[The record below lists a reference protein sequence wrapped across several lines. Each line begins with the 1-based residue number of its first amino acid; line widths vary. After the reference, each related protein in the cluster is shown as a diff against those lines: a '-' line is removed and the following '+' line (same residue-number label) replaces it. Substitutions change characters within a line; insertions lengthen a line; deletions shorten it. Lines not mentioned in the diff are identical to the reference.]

1 MPSQTLPPF
10 ARSFPALDLSKLDFS
25 KLDFSKLDFSNVDL
39 SRFDISKMS
48 FPNAQA
54 EELATKV
61 ACILRD
67 AAYVVI
73 GFGVLTIQ
81 QVQVRRR
88 ELVDTLT
95 DNPAVTQLGVTRT
108 QVEDLVANLEA
119 RVGKLDATFDA
130 LEVRFD
136 SAVDATKQRLPEQA
150 GALVG
155 QAHEI
160 AKAARKHV
168 RGLIRSAA

>member
-1 MPSQTLPPF
+1 MAT
-10 ARSFPALDLSKLDFS
+10 SFPTFPSIDFS
-25 KLDFSKLDFSNVDL
+25 KLDMSELKLPTLKFG
-39 SRFDISKMS
+39 
-48 FPNAQA
+48 NAQTD
-54 EELATKV
+54 ELATKV
-61 ACILRD
+61 AGVIRD

-73 GFGVLTIQ
+73 GFGVLTVQ

-95 DNPAVTQLGVTRT
+95 DNAAVQQLGVTRT
-108 QVEDLVANLEA
+108 QIEDLVGNLEA
-119 RVGKLDATFDA
+119 GLSKLDERFDA
-130 LEVRFD
+130 FETRLDAAVE
-136 SAVDATKQRLPEQA
+136 SAVQRLPQQA
-150 GALVG
+150 GAMVD

>member
-10 ARSFPALDLSKLDFS
+10 ARNFPSIDFSSLDFS
-25 KLDFSKLDFSNVDL
+25 KLDL
-39 SRFDISKMS
+39 SRLDISKIN
-48 FPNAQA
+48 FPNAQT

-61 ACILRD
+61 AGILRD

-73 GFGVLTIQ
+73 GFGVLTVQ

-88 ELVDTLT
+88 ELADTLT
-95 DNPAVTQLGVTRT
+95 DNPAVTQLGVTRA
-108 QVEDLVANLEA
+108 QIEDLIANLEA
-119 RVGKLDATFDA
+119 RASKLDEKFDA
-130 LEVRFD
+130 FEVRLD
-136 SAVDATKQRLPEQA
+136 SAVDATVQRLPEQA
-150 GALVG
+150 AALMG

>member
-1 MPSQTLPPF
+1 MATTIP
-10 ARSFPALDLSKLDFS
+10 SFPSIDFS
-25 KLDFSKLDFSNVDL
+25 KLDMSELKLPTLKFG
-39 SRFDISKMS
+39 
-48 FPNAQA
+48 NAQT

-61 ACILRD
+61 AGLLRD

-73 GFGVLTIQ
+73 GFGVLTVQ

-95 DNPAVTQLGVTRT
+95 DNAAVQQLGVTRT
-108 QVEDLVANLEA
+108 QIEDLVNSLEA
-119 RVGKLDATFDA
+119 GLSKLDERFDA
-130 LEVRFD
+130 VETRLD
-136 SAVDATKQRLPEQA
+136 AAVDATVQRLPQQA
-150 GALVG
+150 GAVVG